1 MRALGF
7 DVKKPEVVKM
17 VHDVDPANSGAVDY
31 LQFLEI
37 SKLNRNDQAILRCG
51 LSGCGSSPTN
61 FFHFVL
67 QWRIDTLSET
77 PKRRS

>member
-17 VHDVDPANSGAVDY
+17 VHDVDPTNAGAVDY

-37 SKLNRNDQAILRCG
+37 SK
-51 LSGCGSSPTN
+51 
-61 FFHFVL
+61 
-67 QWRIDTLSET
+67 
-77 PKRRS
+77 